1 VSTRV
6 EADVVV
12 IGAGIVGLA
21 TAWHLRETH
30 RVVVVEKEQ
39 APALHQTG
47 RNSGVIHSGIYYRPG
62 SEKAVLCRR
71 GKGMLE
77 AFCHDRGIP
86 QVRTGKIIATTDPSE
101 DPKLAALAERGRLN
115 GLQGLEMLD
124 AAQIRALEPAV
135 EVRAGLLVP
144 ETGLVDFRRVA
155 AVLLDEIVAA
165 GGTVLTSFEVAG
177 IDQGGRVEI
186 RAHDGRTVVADRA
199 VACAGLHA
207 DRIASMAGADSPLR
221 IVPFR
226 GIYYRVVYGDVVTRP
241 IYPVPDPRF
250 PFLGVHLTPTLG
262 GGLEAGPN
270 AVLAT
275 SREGYRFVDLS
286 FADLADTLGFPGT
299 WKLAQ
304 KYWRIGL
311 SEVRRSASRHA
322 FASELR
328 RFVPGLQDD
337 WLLPAGSGV
346 RAQAVDPDGNLV
358 DDFAFELGGRIL
370 HVLNAPS
377 PAATASLAIGE
388 KIRDRLEAVD

>member
-1 VSTRV
+1 MPERSK
-6 EADVVV
+6 ADVVV

-21 TAWHLRETH
+21 TAWHLRHDH
-30 RVVVVEKEQ
+30 RVVVVEKE
-39 APALHQTG
+39 AGPALHQTG

-62 SEKAVLCRR
+62 SEKAVLCRS
-71 GKGMLE
+71 GKAMLE
-77 AFCHDRGIP
+77 AFCRERDIP

-101 DPKLAALAERGRLN
+101 DPKLEALAERGHQN
-115 GLQGLEMLD
+115 GLEGLEMLN
-124 AAQIRALEPAV
+124 AADIRALEPAV
-135 EVRAGLLVP
+135 EARSGLLVA

-155 AVLLDEIVAA
+155 AALAGEIVEA
-165 GGTVLTSFEVAG
+165 GGTLLTSFEVTG
-177 IDQGGRVEI
+177 IDQAGPVEVQA
-186 RAHDGRTVVADRA
+186 RDGRTVVAERA

-207 DRIASMAGADSPLR
+207 DRIAAMAGVDTGLR

-275 SREGYRFVDLS
+275 SREGYRFVDMR
-286 FADLADTLGFPGT
+286 AGDLVNTLGFPGT
-299 WKLAQ
+299 WKLARN
-304 KYWRIGL
+304 YWRIGL

-328 RFVPGLQDD
+328 RFVPSLRDD

-346 RAQAVDPDGNLV
+346 RAQAVDRDGNLV
-358 DDFAFELGGRIL
+358 DDFAFELGGRVL
-370 HVLNAPS
+370 HVMNAPS
-377 PAATASLAIGE
+377 PAATAALAIGE
-388 KIRDRLEAVD
+388 KIRDRLVAG